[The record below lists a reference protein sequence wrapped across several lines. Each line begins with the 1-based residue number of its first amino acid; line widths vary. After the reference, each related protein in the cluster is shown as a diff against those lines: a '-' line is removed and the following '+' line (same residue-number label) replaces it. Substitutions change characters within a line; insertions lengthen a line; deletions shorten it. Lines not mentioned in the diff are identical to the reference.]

1 MCEVNSVSRYS
12 RQESNFILQ
21 DEFVIPGSQSLV
33 QVKLNNDALTWTTSA
48 KRGFVLK
55 RFFSDTSTLAED
67 DDQHLISL
75 DHSHVQ
81 NLRASQSC
89 PNGYL
94 PDKRTHHRLNI
105 SDIVGC
111 DTAKGDSM
119 EDQACYL
126 RVYAYPLLRKFLW
139 KDTVRKRKEIVF
151 AFNRGGSFQ
160 SNHEEMEIWKN
171 EIKKCIR
178 KYSALDSRELKSTE
192 CFN

>member
-1 MCEVNSVSRYS
+1 MGTNTMCEVNSVSRS
-12 RQESNFILQ
+12 SLPESNFLLQ
-21 DEFVIPGSQSLV
+21 DEFIIPGSQGIV
-33 QVKLNNDALTWTTSA
+33 QVKLTSDALTWTTSP

-67 DDQHLISL
+67 DDQNLISL
-75 DHSHVQ
+75 DHS
-81 NLRASQSC
+81 LRASQSL

-111 DTAKGDSM
+111 DTAKGDSIQ
-119 EDQACYL
+119 DHACYL

-151 AFNRGGSFQ
+151 AFSRGGSFK
-160 SNHEEMEIWKN
+160 SNHDEVEIWKH

-178 KYSALDSRELKSTE
+178 QNSSLDSRE
-192 CFN
+192 